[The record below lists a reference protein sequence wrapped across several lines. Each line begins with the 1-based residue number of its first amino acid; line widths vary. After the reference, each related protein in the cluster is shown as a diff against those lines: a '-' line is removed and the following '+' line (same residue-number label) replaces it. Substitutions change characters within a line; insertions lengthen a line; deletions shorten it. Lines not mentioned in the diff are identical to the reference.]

1 MIYKI
6 QICKNYSNRSSGY
19 GTKFFSWM
27 SKYIADA
34 WELHFFF
41 YIFLKYSLLEKTFT
55 LATSFVGF
63 WSFFRVQFEKKI
75 VLKAN
80 LKECMCMLYS
90 VTSIVSRNDVSQIML
105 LYLK

>member
-34 WELHFFF
+34 WELHFFLH
-41 YIFLKYSLLEKTFT
+41 IFEI
-55 LATSFVGF
+55 
-63 WSFFRVQFEKKI
+63 FFIGE
-75 VLKAN
+75 N
-80 LKECMCMLYS
+80 LHPGYVVRRILIIFSGPVWEENCVEGQSKRMHVY
-90 VTSIVSRNDVSQIML
+90 VV
-105 LYLK
+105 